1 MKIKTGNKIIII
13 DSSEIIQEGLSQIL
27 EQNFSNFDIVKYA
40 TLDQVDDV
48 SEKNEIRLTIINSS
62 IIDNLSD
69 PKDIY
74 EKLGNTKILGIITS
88 HYHRKLTTVC
98 EDLIYISDNRETI
111 INLIKNHL
119 SGPAK
124 NKLKNKLTTRENDV
138 LKLLVRG
145 LSNKQIAG
153 ELFIS
158 IHTVISHRK
167 NISTKLGIKSTAGL
181 AIYGIINNIID
192 VDDYLDMS

>member
-74 EKLGNTKILGIITS
+74 EKLGNNKNPRNYNQSLSQKT
-88 HYHRKLTTVC
+88 HYRV
-98 EDLIYISDNRETI
+98 
-111 INLIKNHL
+111 
-119 SGPAK
+119 
-124 NKLKNKLTTRENDV
+124 
-138 LKLLVRG
+138 
-145 LSNKQIAG
+145 
-153 ELFIS
+153 
-158 IHTVISHRK
+158 
-167 NISTKLGIKSTAGL
+167 
-181 AIYGIINNIID
+181 
-192 VDDYLDMS
+192 